1 MAGSHT
7 SRPPVPIQTHHV
19 DQTMAVLQRFGF
31 SMATA
36 AEIEAGRAAAARLVG
51 PDIATADTLRRVQV
65 RTGCACFVARMGE
78 GFCAAI
84 SAIPL
89 TAAALPD
96 LARGRFDALDPPDA
110 QVARPRDPPA
120 ALYIWGAAGLTWRG
134 RMLAVAAAQA
144 LAREVHPTLPCY
156 ARAATSEGEH
166 ILQDRLGARPVPG
179 GAGLVM
185 AAPYQPRRQVA

>member
-1 MAGSHT
+1 
-7 SRPPVPIQTHHV
+7 
-19 DQTMAVLQRFGF
+19 MAVLKRLGF
-31 SMATA
+31 SPATA

-51 PDIATADTLRRVQV
+51 PDIATSDTLRRVQT
-65 RTGCACFVARMGE
+65 RTGCACFVARAGD
-78 GFCAAI
+78 GFTAAI

-110 QVARPRDPPA
+110 QVARPRDLA
-120 ALYIWGAAGLTWRG
+120 VALYIWGAAGLTWRG
-134 RMLAVAAAQA
+134 RMQAVAAAQA
-144 LAREVHPTLPCY
+144 LAHEVHPTLPCY

-179 GAGLVM
+179 DGGLVM
-185 AAPYQPRRQVA
+185 AAPYLPSRRVA